1 MDKFFSSFILID
13 ICIDNVKNIKCIF
26 GSSLIIISIF
36 LLILLIY
43 GFIKMTI
50 FYKHLNFENFMI
62 LGCIL
67 QCIIMIF
74 VLFTYLNF
82 ILEIFYCF
90 QILMISYVVQRMI
103 LIIKDIEDIIQ
114 LSNNLFFILINIFN
128 AFIFILFQ
136 ISFHLHF
143 SHTKKRFFEN
153 IYRIYSIIINLFL
166 LYYGIKLIKLI
177 DNNESNKNKNIK
189 KKSIKH
195 NSILSITIIPNC
207 DEIKKSQIHML
218 ITFNVIFSILQFS
231 FNLIK
236 NFILINEFS
245 TDNKDM
251 ITNPISNIAIY
262 LFYFYLLICILNIF
276 INFITF
282 FWCIREQYDL
292 IFNEGESNS
301 LYATIKNEERE
312 TVMYKGRES
321 SKKFKINDLSI
332 DDIQKYNNE
341 GGKDLN
347 EFLKKSMRLKKN
359 NNIVDSFQSYFS
371 KKYSDDSF
379 NKNKFN
385 EDYEKGSFDEK
396 TEKLLKNE

>member
-13 ICIDNVKNIKCIF
+13 ICIDNIKSIKCIF
-26 GSSLIIISIF
+26 GSSLIFISIF

-43 GFIKMTI
+43 AFIKMTK
-50 FYKHLNFENFMI
+50 FYNHLNFENFMI
-62 LGCIL
+62 LGCII

-74 VLFTYLNF
+74 VIFTSLNY
-82 ILEIFYCF
+82 ILEFFYCF

-103 LIIKDIEDIIQ
+103 LIIKDIEEIKQ
-114 LSNNLFFILINIFN
+114 LSNNLFFIIINIFN

-143 SHTKKRFFEN
+143 SHVKKRFFES

-166 LYYGIKLIKLI
+166 LFYGIKLIKLI
-177 DNNESNKNKNIK
+177 DDNEHNKNTNIKK

-195 NSILSITIIPNC
+195 NSILSITVIANC

-218 ITFNVIFSILQFS
+218 ITFNLLFSILQFS

-245 TDNKDM
+245 IDNKDM
-251 ITNPISNIAIY
+251 RTNPISNIAIY

-312 TVMYKGRES
+312 TIMYKGRES

-347 EFLKKSMRLKKN
+347 EFLKKSLYLKKN
-359 NNIVDSFQSYFS
+359 NNYESFQSNFS
-371 KKYSDDSF
+371 GKNPDDSF
-379 NKNKFN
+379 NINRLN
-385 EDYEKGSFDEK
+385 E
-396 TEKLLKNE
+396 N

>member
-1 MDKFFSSFILID
+1 
-13 ICIDNVKNIKCIF
+13 
-26 GSSLIIISIF
+26 
-36 LLILLIY
+36 
-43 GFIKMTI
+43 
-50 FYKHLNFENFMI
+50 
-62 LGCIL
+62 
-67 QCIIMIF
+67 
-74 VLFTYLNF
+74 
-82 ILEIFYCF
+82 
-90 QILMISYVVQRMI
+90 
-103 LIIKDIEDIIQ
+103 
-114 LSNNLFFILINIFN
+114 
-128 AFIFILFQ
+128 
-136 ISFHLHF
+136 
-143 SHTKKRFFEN
+143 
-153 IYRIYSIIINLFL
+153 
-166 LYYGIKLIKLI
+166 
-177 DNNESNKNKNIK
+177 
-189 KKSIKH
+189 
-195 NSILSITIIPNC
+195 
-207 DEIKKSQIHML
+207 
-218 ITFNVIFSILQFS
+218 
-231 FNLIK
+231 
-236 NFILINEFS
+236 
-245 TDNKDM
+245 M

-359 NNIVDSFQSYFS
+359 NIVDSFQSYFS